1 MRLSFLSCIPCST
14 VSISSREEIT
24 LHTIPKLIDGYRA
37 FRETAYNEHAKLYEQ
52 LGDGQNP
59 EVMVIGCADSRAEP
73 SEIFNA
79 VPGELFVVR
88 NVANLVPPFDESGG
102 LHGVSAALEFA
113 VTSLHVKH
121 IVVLGHCSCGGVNA
135 SLSVAEGKPVGR
147 FIAPWVALLDKARD
161 AVLKSEP
168 SDPQT
173 QLELA
178 GIVTSL
184 QNLMSFPFV
193 RSAVDA
199 GDLILHG
206 CWFDIADGALH
217 WRDKKTGN
225 FQKI

>member
-1 MRLSFLSCIPCST
+1 L
-14 VSISSREEIT
+14 EEFK

-37 FRETAYNEHAKLYEQ
+37 FRETSYNDHAKLYEQ

-88 NVANLVPPFDESGG
+88 NVANLVPPYDDSGG

-113 VTSLHVKH
+113 VKNLGVKH
-121 IVVLGHCSCGGVNA
+121 IVVLGHRGCGGVSA
-135 SLSVAEGKPVGR
+135 SLSASKDKPVGR
-147 FIAPWVALLDKARD
+147 FIAPWVELLDTARD
-161 AVLKSEP
+161 AVLKSDTT
-168 SDPQT
+168 DPQT

-178 GIVTSL
+178 GIVTSM
-184 QNLMSFPFV
+184 QNLISFPFV
-193 RSAVDA
+193 KQAVEA
-199 GDLILHG
+199 EQLILHG
-206 CWFDIADGALH
+206 CWFEIGSGELH

-225 FQKI
+225 FHKI